1 MQVAVGLQHRYSRP
15 PMDSR
20 FAAAELY
27 DCVPEPDTPSVLPP
41 LIGHS
46 AVFSRVRHDIACLAA
61 IDAPAVIGGEP
72 GTGKSLLARAVHA
85 ASSRAS
91 GPFVAVPCARL
102 PETLLEIELFGC
114 VKGSVVGASSDR
126 VGVLDVAHGGTVLL
140 EDVEEMTLRTQ
151 GLLLRF
157 LENGEVNRVG
167 TFGAGTP
174 SDVRLLFSAS
184 ARLDTRVADG
194 VFREELRSCLAARQ
208 LVAPSLRDRKDDIP
222 VLVDY
227 FARVATTGNE
237 RRAVT
242 FTLEAHSALEA
253 YSWPGNVRELRRVV
267 ERLVLSARSEVIG
280 AEDLPVGIRPRR
292 LGAAKDRRERRRTVG
307 EDLFMR
313 LLQGGE
319 SFWSAVYPMFMQR
332 EITRSD
338 VRDLVRR
345 GLEAARGNYSTLV
358 RLLNMPASDQ
368 RKFLGFLRRYGCEL
382 TPQK

>member
-1 MQVAVGLQHRYSRP
+1 M
-15 PMDSR
+15 
-20 FAAAELY
+20 
-27 DCVPEPDTPSVLPP
+27 PDPDPRSVLPP

-46 AVFSRVRHDIACLAA
+46 AAFSRVRHDIACLAA
-61 IDAPAVIGGEP
+61 SDAPGLIGGEP

-102 PETLLEIELFGC
+102 PETLLETELFGC

-126 VGVLDVAHGGTVLL
+126 IGVLDVAHGGTVLL

-157 LENGEVNRVG
+157 LDSGEVNRVG

-174 SDVRLLFSAS
+174 SDVRILVSTS
-184 ARLDTRVADG
+184 ARLDALVDEGAFRDELRLVPGHATADG
-194 VFREELRSCLAARQ
+194 AVIAR
-208 LVAPSLRDRKDDIP
+208 ATADIP

-227 FARVATTGNE
+227 FARVAAGGNE

-242 FTLEAHSALEA
+242 FTLEAHTALET
-253 YSWPGNVRELRRVV
+253 YPWPGNVRELRSVV
-267 ERLVLSARSEVIG
+267 ERLVASARSEVIG

-292 LGAAKDRRERRRTVG
+292 PAVGHARREKRRTVG
-307 EDLFMR
+307 EDLFVRMV
-313 LLQGGE
+313 QSGD
-319 SFWSAVYPMFMQR
+319 SFWSAVYPLFMKR
-332 EITRSD
+332 EITRTD

-345 GLEAARGNYSTLV
+345 GLETARGNYGTLV
-358 RLLNMPASDQ
+358 RLLNMPESDE
-368 RKFLGFLRRYGCEL
+368 RKFVSFLRRYGCEL

>member
-1 MQVAVGLQHRYSRP
+1 MAVGLQHCYNRP
-15 PMDSR
+15 PMDPR
-20 FAAAELY
+20 LAAAELY
-27 DCVPEPDTPSVLPP
+27 ESVPAPDTPSVLPP

-61 IDAPAVIGGEP
+61 TDAPAVICGEP

-102 PETLLEIELFGC
+102 PETLIETELFGC
-114 VKGSVVGASSDR
+114 VKGAVVGASSDR
-126 VGVLDVAHGGTVLL
+126 IGVLDVAHGGTVLL
-140 EDVEEMTLRTQ
+140 EDVEEMTPRTQ

-157 LENGEVNRVG
+157 LESGEVNRVG

-174 SDVRLLFSAS
+174 SDVRVLVSTS
-184 ARLDTRVADG
+184 ARLDARVREG
-194 VFREELRSCLAARQ
+194 TFRDELRSCLATRQ
-208 LVAPSLRDRKDDIP
+208 LVAPSLRERKDDIP

-227 FARVATTGNE
+227 FARVAITGNGQHT
-237 RRAVT
+237 VT
-242 FTLEAHSALEA
+242 FTLEAHNALEA
-253 YSWPGNVRELRRVV
+253 YPWPGNVRELRSVV
-267 ERLVLSARSEVIG
+267 ERLVASARSELIG

-292 LGAAKDRRERRRTVG
+292 PGAAKASRARRRTVG

-313 LLQGGE
+313 LVQSGE

-332 EITRSD
+332 EITRTD

-368 RKFLGFLRRYGCEL
+368 RKFVGFLRRYGCEL

>member
-1 MQVAVGLQHRYSRP
+1 MEKG
-15 PMDSR
+15 

-46 AVFSRVRHDIACLAA
+46 AAFSRVRHDIACLAA
-61 IDAPAVIGGEP
+61 TDAPAVISGEP

-85 ASSRAS
+85 ASGRAS

-102 PETLLEIELFGC
+102 PETLLETELFGC

-126 VGVLDVAHGGTVLL
+126 MGVLDIAHGGTVLL
-140 EDVEEMTLRTQ
+140 EDVEEMTPRTQ

-157 LENGEVNRVG
+157 LESGEVHRVG

-174 SDVRLLFSAS
+174 SDVRILATTS
-184 ARLDTRVADG
+184 ARLDARVG
-194 VFREELRSCLAARQ
+194 EGLFREELRSCLGASEMF
-208 LVAPSLRDRKDDIP
+208 APSLRERRDDIP

-227 FARVATTGNE
+227 FARVAITGSD

-242 FTLEAHSALEA
+242 FTLEAHNALES
-253 YSWPGNVRELRRVV
+253 YSWPGNVRELRQVV
-267 ERLVLSARSEVIG
+267 ERLVMSARSEVIG

-292 LGAAKDRRERRRTVG
+292 PGARAARQRRLTVG

-313 LLQGGE
+313 LVQSGE

-332 EITRSD
+332 EITRTD

-345 GLEAARGNYSTLV
+345 GLDAARGNYATLV

-368 RKFLGFLRRYGCEL
+368 RKFISFLRRYGCEL
-382 TPQK
+382 TSRER

>member
-1 MQVAVGLQHRYSRP
+1 
-15 PMDSR
+15 
-20 FAAAELY
+20 
-27 DCVPEPDTPSVLPP
+27 
-41 LIGHS
+41 
-46 AVFSRVRHDIACLAA
+46 
-61 IDAPAVIGGEP
+61 
-72 GTGKSLLARAVHA
+72 
-85 ASSRAS
+85 
-91 GPFVAVPCARL
+91 
-102 PETLLEIELFGC
+102 
-114 VKGSVVGASSDR
+114 
-126 VGVLDVAHGGTVLL
+126 
-140 EDVEEMTLRTQ
+140 
-151 GLLLRF
+151 
-157 LENGEVNRVG
+157 
-167 TFGAGTP
+167 
-174 SDVRLLFSAS
+174 
-184 ARLDTRVADG
+184 
-194 VFREELRSCLAARQ
+194 
-208 LVAPSLRDRKDDIP
+208 

-267 ERLVLSARSEVIG
+267 ERVVLSARSEVIG

-368 RKFLGFLRRYGCEL
+368 RKFLGFLRRHGCEL